1 MAKKIPLTKIL
12 ICDDSF
18 ETRMLLKT
26 VLANEGFVVLE
37 AMNGIMAQKIAEEQ
51 QPELIIMDLV
61 MPEQDGITTLKKLKS
76 NRKTQDIPVII
87 ISGKSAITGV
97 LEENKKLIKAIFE
110 KPFHIRDIK
119 QKVAEIFND

>member
-37 AMNGIMAQKIAEEQ
+37 AMNGIMAQEIAEEY
-51 QPELIIMDLV
+51 QPELIIMDLI

-76 NRKTQDIPVII
+76 NQKTQDIPVII

-97 LEENKKLIKAIFE
+97 LEENKKLIKAILE
-110 KPFHIRDIK
+110 KPFHIKDIK

>member
-37 AMNGIMAQKIAEEQ
+37 AMNGIIAQELAEEH

-97 LEENKKLIKAIFE
+97 FEENKNLIKAILE
-110 KPFHIRDIK
+110 KPFHIKDIK

>member
-37 AMNGIMAQKIAEEQ
+37 AMNGIMAQEIAEEY
-51 QPELIIMDLV
+51 QPELIIMDLI

-76 NRKTQDIPVII
+76 NQKTQDIPVII
-87 ISGKSAITGV
+87 ISGKSAITDV
-97 LEENKKLIKAIFE
+97 LEENKNLIKAILE
-110 KPFHIRDIK
+110 KPFHIKDIK